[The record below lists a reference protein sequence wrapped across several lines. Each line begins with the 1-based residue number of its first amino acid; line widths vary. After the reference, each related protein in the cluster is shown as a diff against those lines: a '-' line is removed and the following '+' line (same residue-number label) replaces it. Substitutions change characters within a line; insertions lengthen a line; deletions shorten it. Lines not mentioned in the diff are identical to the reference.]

1 MTYTYRIN
9 AKFETEELD
18 FQTNEAERAIEFM
31 FNVGKQGAVVTV
43 TSGITGEILATV
55 NDDEPY
61 VTEEWA
67 LMSLGWLMKTAWETK
82 AEI

>member
-1 MTYTYRIN
+1 MNYTYRVN
-9 AKFETEELD
+9 AKHEFEEVD

-31 FNVGKQGAVVTV
+31 FNLAKQGAVVTV

-67 LMSLGWLMKTAWETK
+67 LMSLGWLMKAAWETK
-82 AEI
+82 TEI